1 MDVDEIIETALGS
14 LIDNAITELY
24 WKNSIISSTEF
35 KQLLEELRN
44 APNKEVV
51 KTIKLKLF
59 REIIRNII
67 VMSKCKSYNGKI
79 YLWYTLAIFILN
91 SIYEKN
97 PIAFISSLDI
107 LFDQKLQISFLNSV
121 LCNHNFPSKFDKK
134 CKLLQFARETSSM
147 SDFIE
152 KKKKNVSYCNTQPT
166 QQISNSNSNSNSN
179 CNSNAY
185 PTSIDKVIDAITKL
199 LDTDENL
206 NKTDAEI
213 MAEIDN
219 ELNGIL
225 PH

>member
-35 KQLLEELRN
+35 KRLLEELKN
-44 APNKEVV
+44 APNKEVI
-51 KTIKLKLF
+51 KTVKLKLF
-59 REIIRNII
+59 REIIRNILL
-67 VMSKCKSYNGKI
+67 MSKCKSYNGKI

-97 PIAFISSLDI
+97 PIAFISSFDI
-107 LFDQKLQISFLNSV
+107 LFDQKLQVSFLNSV
-121 LCNHNFPSKFDKK
+121 LSNHNFPSKFDKK
-134 CKLLQFARETSSM
+134 CKLLKLARETSSM
-147 SDFIE
+147 SDFVE
-152 KKKKNVSYCNTQPT
+152 RKKRNASYCNNIQPT
-166 QQISNSNSNSNSN
+166 QQNSNSNSCPTSTF
-179 CNSNAY
+179 
-185 PTSIDKVIDAITKL
+185 PTSIDKVIDAITRL

-213 MAEIDN
+213 MADIDN

>member
-35 KQLLEELRN
+35 KKLLEELKN
-44 APNKEVV
+44 APNKEVI
-51 KTIKLKLF
+51 KTVKLKLF
-59 REIIRNII
+59 REIIRNILL
-67 VMSKCKSYNGKI
+67 MSKCKSYDGKI

-97 PIAFISSLDI
+97 PIAFISSFDI
-107 LFDQKLQISFLNSV
+107 LFDQKLQVSFLNSV
-121 LCNHNFPSKFDKK
+121 LSNHNFPSKFDKK
-134 CKLLQFARETSSM
+134 CKLLTLARETSSM

-152 KKKKNVSYCNTQPT
+152 RKKRNVSHCNNIQPT
-166 QQISNSNSNSNSN
+166 QQNSNSNSNSNSF
-179 CNSNAY
+179 

-213 MAEIDN
+213 MADIDN